1 MSWEQELYAIIED
14 LVDRKNA
21 APEDSAE
28 YRFCIRQLAGL
39 RYTYE
44 DAGGII
50 EELDR
55 YWGADCSPP

>member
-1 MSWEQELYAIIED
+1 MMDDLEQIIQN

-21 APEDSAE
+21 LPLDSPER
-28 YRFCIRQLAGL
+28 RFYERQLAGL
-39 RYTYE
+39 RYSRE
-44 DAGGII
+44 EAGGII